1 MKSAQKTYEK
11 LKQLLKLA
19 SDIYLYVYM
28 QIIMDIQRRYF
39 LPGVIGGVVVT
50 TGMVNTVV
58 LTFGVVNTSSQLR
71 PLSMLPP
78 GPLYSSEQLGHFH
91 PGLQ

>member
-1 MKSAQKTYEK
+1 MARGFCNALYFLVCIYADNHGYSKT
-11 LKQLLKLA
+11 
-19 SDIYLYVYM
+19 V
-28 QIIMDIQRRYF
+28 F
-39 LPGVIGGVVVT
+39 LPGVIDGVVVT
-50 TGMVNTVV
+50 TGMVDTVV
-58 LTFGVVNTSSQLR
+58 LTLGVVNTSSQLR

>member
-1 MKSAQKTYEK
+1 MKWSYICHDVNGANNHGAYNHGADNHGYSKT
-11 LKQLLKLA
+11 
-19 SDIYLYVYM
+19 V
-28 QIIMDIQRRYF
+28 F
-39 LPGVIGGVVVT
+39 LPGVIDGVVVT
-50 TGMVNTVV
+50 TGMVDTVV
-58 LTFGVVNTSSQLR
+58 LTLGVVNTSSQLR